1 MIMKKITKQEQI
13 NLRQQALDELNRL
26 ETILQ
31 EVETRELLD
40 KYKNRFNLCE
50 SAYKVVLHEHQIR
63 TKGKIHGQ
71 LKLDMRQVPYAMQF
85 AGYMIDKNLLNR
97 LFGAENTKGKRS
109 AKKLRD
115 AVTHGVEQAAVDEIQ
130 TRQEKLFKDMNDFLE
145 VIRKV

>member
-1 MIMKKITKQEQI
+1 M
-13 NLRQQALDELNRL
+13 
-26 ETILQ
+26 
-31 EVETRELLD
+31 
-40 KYKNRFNLCE
+40 
-50 SAYKVVLHEHQIR
+50 VLHEHQIR
-63 TKGKIHGQ
+63 TKGKIQGQ

-130 TRQEKLFKDMNDFLE
+130 TRQEKLF
-145 VIRKV
+145 